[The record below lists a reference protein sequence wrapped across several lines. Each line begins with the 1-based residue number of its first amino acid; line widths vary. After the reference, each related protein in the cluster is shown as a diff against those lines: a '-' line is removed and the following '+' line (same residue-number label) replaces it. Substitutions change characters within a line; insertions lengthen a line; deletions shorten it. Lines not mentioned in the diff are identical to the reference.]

1 MGERFANDTVAIE
14 TVNSERERERERERN
29 LNLNRQKGTLNMFD
43 SFRKRLVR
51 LIECYDKF
59 KR

>member
-1 MGERFANDTVAIE
+1 MGERFANDTVSIE
-14 TVNSERERERERERN
+14 TVNSERERERERN

>member
-1 MGERFANDTVAIE
+1 VGERFANDTVSIE
-14 TVNSERERERERERN
+14 TVNSERERERERN